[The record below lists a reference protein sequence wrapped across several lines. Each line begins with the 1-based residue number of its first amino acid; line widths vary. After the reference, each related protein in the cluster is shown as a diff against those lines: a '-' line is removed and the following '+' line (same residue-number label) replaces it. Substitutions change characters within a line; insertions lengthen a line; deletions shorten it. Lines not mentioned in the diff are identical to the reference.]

1 MTPDEWRRAKEILEV
16 AFTLPTNE
24 RSRYVADRCGA
35 DAHLRQEIES
45 RLAAGGD
52 RPDTQPPVDEPG
64 TEAPAPTLPDHVSV
78 DRTRT
83 APPGRIDPVVHY
95 ETGLAA
101 RLASGSFVGPYEITF
116 LLGAGGMGEVYLAR
130 DTRLHRDVAV
140 KVLPRA
146 FARDGGRRRRFE
158 HEARAA
164 ASLNHPNI
172 VSVHDVGLEDG
183 VPFIVMEYVRG
194 ETLSAQLR
202 RGPVSRDRA
211 LQIGS
216 EIATA
221 LVEAHAHNVAHRDL
235 KPGNV
240 MITPDGFIKVLDFG
254 IAKTVQYDPAAT
266 TVDESPADAR
276 HTRQGQLLGTPGY
289 MSPEQL
295 LGRSVDHR
303 TDIYSLGVILFEL
316 VTGQRPFDEDDRS
329 ARRRAAL
336 TAPRRSVRDVNP
348 SVPAAV
354 GDLIAQAMATD
365 PSARQTA
372 AILKAELNA
381 LMTRSVSVRPEVP
394 SVAVLSFT
402 DMSSAKDQEFF
413 CDGIAEEL
421 ITALTQI
428 PGLRVAARTSAF
440 QFKGKARDVRVI
452 GDALN
457 VATVLDGSVRKAGD
471 QLRVTVEL
479 IGSADGYQLWSERF
493 DRKIDDIF
501 AVQEEIANSVVNTLK
516 GRLAN
521 DRSRP
526 AVAQRRRNLEAY
538 AFYLEGR
545 YHWNKRSE
553 EELKKSVA
561 CFERAIERDPDYA
574 EAYAGMAD
582 AYVTLGT
589 YGARPASEVMPKAR
603 VALDRALEIDAEL
616 AEAYACRGCVRSV
629 YDWTWA
635 DAEHD
640 YRKAIAL
647 QPGYTTAHHW
657 YAINHLVPLGRFDE
671 ATEALRRALEVDPL
685 ALAVRTSLGMKS
697 YFAGQY
703 DEAAQ
708 ELLRTIEIEDRFGMA
723 RFFLA
728 ATYAEQR
735 RYAEARAELE
745 IAISVSGQ
753 SPEILAALG
762 YLHGLSGNVDGALS
776 VLNDLRRLAG
786 ERYVSPARVAQVH
799 IGLDQ
804 RTEALDLLEEA
815 RAERAADLAWLG
827 VRPVFARLRTEPRF
841 HALLKDIGL
850 VGR

>member
-1 MTPDEWRRAKEILEV
+1 MVRTHISGRRSSRA
-16 AFTLPTNE
+16 LPLAVTGQTRN
-24 RSRYVADRCGA
+24 
-35 DAHLRQEIES
+35 
-45 RLAAGGD
+45 RLSTSLAPRPPHRPCPTTCPSIGRAPRLQAGF
-52 RPDTQPPVDEPG
+52 
-64 TEAPAPTLPDHVSV
+64 
-78 DRTRT
+78 
-83 APPGRIDPVVHY
+83 DPVVHY

-479 IGSADGYQLWSERF
+479 ISSADGYQLWSERF

-501 AVQEEIANSVVNTLK
+501 AVQEQIANSVVNTLK

-526 AVAQRRRNLEAY
+526 VVAQRRRNLEAY

-589 YGARPASEVMPKAR
+589 YGARPASDVMPKAR

-671 ATEALRRALEVDPL
+671 ATEALQRALEVDPL

-815 RAERAADLAWLG
+815 RTERAADLAWLG